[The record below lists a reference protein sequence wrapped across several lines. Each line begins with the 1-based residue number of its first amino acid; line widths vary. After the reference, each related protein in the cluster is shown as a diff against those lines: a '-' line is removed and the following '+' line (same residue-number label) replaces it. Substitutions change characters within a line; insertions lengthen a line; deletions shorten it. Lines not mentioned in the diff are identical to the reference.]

1 MGLDMYL
8 TNERTGKELYWRK
21 ANAIHGYFVES
32 CVLRSDE
39 DIDEVGIYLVFKEH
53 LVELRSQCKEVL
65 EALKKNNKKKALELL
80 PPREG
85 FFFGSYEIDEWYEK
99 DLKLT
104 IQQIDDAL
112 KEHQEGDVWHYYASW

>member
-53 LVELRSQCKEVL
+53 LTELNDQCVKVL
-65 EALKKNNKKKALELL
+65 KALEENDTSLALEIL
-80 PPREG
+80 PPRQG
-85 FFFGSYEIDEWYEK
+85 FFFGSYEIDEWYIA
-99 DLKLT
+99 DLKRT
-104 IQQIDDAL
+104 IEQIAEAL
-112 KEHQEGDVWHYYASW
+112 SEYQEGDVWHYYASW